1 MTDIKTISAP
11 ELHDMMYT
19 AQLEN
24 GLTLFYLPRE
34 GFSKTFAVFAANV
47 GSVDSCFT
55 VDGVRHQTTAGIA
68 HFLEHKMFEEED
80 GNALQKFTG
89 TGAQPN
95 AFTSH
100 TMTAYHFTC
109 TERFEENLSTL
120 LHFVSTPY
128 FTDENVEKEKGII
141 GQEIGML
148 EDTPG
153 WQSYVGVLQG
163 LYGSHT
169 VRTSI
174 AGSVQSISVIDPAT
188 LYLCH
193 KAFYSP
199 SNMVLVVCGTCDFEQ
214 VIRMAERILP
224 KESTRIASREY
235 GEETR
240 FAAQREVVREMAV
253 SQPLF
258 MAGWKDVPV
267 SGAETPMH
275 RRMAGEL
282 AAQCLCGEASPLYA
296 ELYAQGLI
304 NRTLSVDYFL
314 FPEGACMLIDGESRD
329 PQAVR
334 EAIQTE
340 IGRIAREGVDT
351 ALFERVKR
359 TTYGALVRRSDDPA
373 EAAKLQTEAFFSGG
387 SLFEYAQ
394 LCRDLTAESV
404 NELLGRYTD
413 PRVSSMAVIRPQA
426 KRGE

>member
-1 MTDIKTISAP
+1 MPDIQTIHAP
-11 ELHDMMYT
+11 ALHDMMYT

-24 GLTLFYLPRE
+24 GLTLFYIPRPSL
-34 GFSKTFAVFAANV
+34 SKTFAIFATNF

-55 VDGVRHQTTAGIA
+55 VDGVRHDTTAGIA

-80 GNALQKFTG
+80 GNALQKFTEA
-89 TGAQPN
+89 GAQPN

-109 TERFEENLSTL
+109 TDGFQRNLETL

-148 EDTPG
+148 DDTPG
-153 WQSYVGVLQG
+153 WQAYVGVLQG
-163 LYGSHT
+163 LYANHT
-169 VRTSI
+169 VRISI

-199 SNMVLVVCGTCDFEQ
+199 SNMVLVVCGTCDFEE
-214 VIRMAERILP
+214 VIRTAERILP
-224 KESTRIASREY
+224 KESTHIAAREY
-235 GEETR
+235 GAEDR
-240 FAAQREVVREMAV
+240 FAAQSEVVREMAV

-267 SGAETPMH
+267 GGDETVLH
-275 RRMAGEL
+275 RQIVGEL
-282 AAQCLCGEASPLYA
+282 AAQCLCGESAPLYA
-296 ELYAQGLI
+296 KLYAEGLT
-304 NRTLSVDYFL
+304 NRSLATDYFT

-334 EAIQTE
+334 EAIQAE
-340 IGRIAREGVDT
+340 IERIAREGVDPV
-351 ALFERVKR
+351 LFERVKKAS
-359 TTYGALVRRSDDPA
+359 YGTRVRRSDEPS
-373 EAAKLQTEAFFSGG
+373 EVGRMQTEAFFGG
-387 SLFEYAQ
+387 GTMFDYAEIYQ
-394 LCRDLTAESV
+394 NLTADDV
-404 NELLGRYTD
+404 TAFLGRYTD
-413 PRVSSMAVIRPQA
+413 ARVSTMAVIRPLEQ
-426 KRGE
+426 

>member
-1 MTDIKTISAP
+1 MTEIKTIEAP
-11 ELHDMMYT
+11 QLHDTMYT

-34 GFSKTFAVFAANV
+34 NLSKTFAVFATNF

-55 VDGVRHQTTAGIA
+55 VDGVRHATTAGIA

-80 GNALQKFTG
+80 GNALQKFTR

-109 TERFEENLSTL
+109 TDRFEENLNTL
-120 LHFVSTPY
+120 LRFVSTPY

-148 EDTPG
+148 DDTPG
-153 WQSYVGVLQG
+153 WQAYVGILQG
-163 LYGSHT
+163 LYANHT
-169 VRTSI
+169 VRVSI

-199 SNMVLVVCGTCDFEQ
+199 SNMVLTICGTCDFEQ
-214 VIRMAERILP
+214 VIRTAERILP

-240 FAAQREVVREMAV
+240 FAAQDEMVREMAV

-258 MAGWKDVPV
+258 MAGWKDLPV
-267 SGAETPMH
+267 GADESMLH
-275 RRMAGEL
+275 RRVAGEL
-282 AAQCLCGEASPLYA
+282 AAQCLCGESSPLYA
-296 ELYAQGLI
+296 RLYAAGLI
-304 NRTLSVDYFL
+304 NRTLSADYFL

-334 EAIQTE
+334 AAIQEE
-340 IGRIAREGVDT
+340 IGRIAREGVEET
-351 ALFERVKR
+351 LFERVKR
-359 TTYGALVRRSDDPA
+359 ATYGSIVRRSDDPS
-373 EAAKLQTEAFFSGG
+373 EAGRLQTEAFFSGG
-387 SLFEYAQ
+387 TLFDYAR
-394 LCRDLTAESV
+394 LCREMTSDEIV
-404 NELLGRYTD
+404 RLLGRYTD
-413 PRVSSMAVIRPQA
+413 PRVSSIAVIRPQG
-426 KRGE
+426 K